1 MDQQRQL
8 FLRDVLTVLFKRKV
22 LIVLFIVLVV
32 AGVFVGN
39 MVWPP
44 TYESS
49 AKIQMLRG
57 RETLQPTTPLTDSVS
72 TPLISM
78 TKEDVNSEIEMIM
91 SDDVMRAVAEALQ
104 ISAQAGP
111 VGQIRDS
118 VVRIL
123 TMSSDEDVQN
133 RQIEVLR
140 AAVTV
145 RQVKD
150 SYTMELFCRWPDQQQ
165 AQQILATT
173 IDEYKKKHNEVF
185 STPPEADTV
194 FTSKMDEIRSEWSA
208 SQQALQQFRKDNNVY
223 GLEEERDLI
232 LEQYTIAK
240 KLALE
245 LEQLESVAEGADA
258 AASTDESIM
267 ATLSRETQ
275 STVIT
280 ELRLRLLELMLRRN
294 EIVQSKGP
302 NHPET
307 ISINNQVE
315 QALDRLKN
323 AIDMSTES
331 TAAQIRQY
339 EERLV
344 HLNSVIDE
352 HDALVEEAKIKRD
365 AYVFFA
371 ERVQEARV
379 NTVLS
384 DAGINNI
391 VVVSE
396 PSAPTSPIRPRKL
409 FNLVLGLIAGI
420 VGGVALAF
428 FFDYL
433 DHGLK
438 NPEDVEHYIGV
449 PPLASFL
456 RAAGDKLDP
465 KEASRLSAI
474 LDAVHSEKTLQI
486 IEVVS
491 AVPGESA
498 NRVAKALAEA
508 TADDPAGPT
517 LLIDVSGD
525 GIREAPSG
533 RGLVDLIV
541 DGGQIED
548 CVTTSGQLYL
558 MGRGSQRD
566 IPTYIWK
573 SERMQ
578 SVLGELRQR
587 FTRIIFHV
595 PPVLQSGD
603 AVNLAR
609 LADGIVLVVKFD
621 STRREVVM
629 RAMELLA
636 DAKGRVLGAVLT
648 ERKQIIPSAVY
659 KRI

>member
-8 FLRDVLTVLFKRKV
+8 FLRDVLTVLFKRKI

-49 AKIQMLRG
+49 AKIQLLRG

-78 TKEDVNSEIEMIM
+78 TKEDVNSEIEMIL
-91 SDDVMRAVAEALQ
+91 SDEVLRNVAEARALETKV
-104 ISAQAGP
+104 GP

-118 VVRIL
+118 VVRVL
-123 TMSSDEDVQN
+123 TMSSGEDMRS
-133 RQIEVLR
+133 RQVEVLR
-140 AAVTV
+140 SALSV

-150 SYTMELFCRWPDQQQ
+150 SYTMELFCRWPDPEE
-165 AQQILATT
+165 AQTILADVITA
-173 IDEYKKKHNEVF
+173 YKKKHNQVF
-185 STPPEADTV
+185 STPVAADEV
-194 FTSKMDEIRSEWSA
+194 FTKKMDEIRGEWTTA
-208 SQQALQQFRKDNNVY
+208 QEALQKFRQDKNVY
-223 GLEEERDLI
+223 GLEEERDLV
-232 LEQYTIAK
+232 LEQYTDAK

-245 LEQLESVAEGADA
+245 LEQLSSATAEANA
-258 AASTDESIM
+258 NASEDQGIM
-267 ATLSRETQ
+267 ATLARETE
-275 STVIT
+275 SSVIT

-307 ISINNQVE
+307 ISINNQVKE
-315 QALDRLKN
+315 ALDRLKN
-323 AIDMSTES
+323 AIDISTES
-331 TAAQIRQY
+331 TASQITQL
-339 EERLV
+339 EDRLK
-344 HLNSVIDE
+344 HLNNVIDE
-352 HDALVEEAKIKRD
+352 HDALKEEAKIKQD

-391 VVVSE
+391 VVVSD
-396 PSAPTSPIRPRKL
+396 PNLPTSPIRPRKM
-409 FNLVLGLIAGI
+409 FNLILGLIAGI
-420 VGGVALAF
+420 VGGIALAF

-438 NPEDVEHYIGV
+438 TPEDIEHYLGV

-456 RAAGDKLDP
+456 RKSGDKLEP

-474 LDAVHSEKTLQI
+474 LDAVHSDNSLQI
-486 IEVVS
+486 VQVVS
-491 AVPGESA
+491 SVSGESA

-517 LLIDVSGD
+517 LLIDLSGD

-533 RGLVDLIV
+533 RGLIDLV
-541 DGGQIED
+541 MDGGDIED
-548 CVTTSGQLYL
+548 CVTNSGQLYL
-558 MGRGSQRD
+558 MGRGAQRD

-573 SERMQ
+573 SDKMQ
-578 SVLGELRQR
+578 ALLGTLRQR
-587 FTRIIFHV
+587 FSRVIFHM

-609 LADGIVLVVKFD
+609 LSDGIVMVIRFD

-636 DAKGRVLGAVLT
+636 EAKGRVLGAVLT